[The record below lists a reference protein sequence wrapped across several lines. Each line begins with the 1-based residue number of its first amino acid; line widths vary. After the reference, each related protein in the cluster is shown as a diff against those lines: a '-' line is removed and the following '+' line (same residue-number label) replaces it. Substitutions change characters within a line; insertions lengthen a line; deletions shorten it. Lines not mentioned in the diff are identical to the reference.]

1 MVGDMNSLIRG
12 PNLYDGRFKG
22 IPLTEQA
29 TKLFKKNPIG
39 KDLLRFNRLILESAY
54 SQEIKVKLHE
64 RFNLKHWMV
73 LAIILFVPL
82 LGFIDII
89 GIPLNWLIGILL
101 ELICIIYL
109 ASKLKHY
116 TSTTT

>member
-1 MVGDMNSLIRG
+1 MDMNSLIKG
-12 PNLYDGRFKG
+12 PNLYDGCFKG
-22 IPLTEQA
+22 ILLTEQA
-29 TKLFKKNPIG
+29 TRLFRKNPIG
-39 KDLLRFNRLILESAY
+39 KDLPRFNRLILESAY

-64 RFNLKHWMV
+64 RFNLKHLMV

-101 ELICIIYL
+101 ELVCIIYL
-109 ASKLKHY
+109 ASKLKYY
-116 TSTTT
+116 TAMSIAT